1 MDIHFNAYKCKYE
14 SMTQWIQPHIR
25 SRTVRSVRFFINLDD
40 FFHTLFKPATNNEFE
55 ACGNTASKQFLSNV
69 FNLIAHYRWW
79 AIKSRFEVEVY
90 AYYSDSDSYH
100 NGIYLDEYRKK
111 ASDYLIE
118 NKYFYVKEA
127 IKDSLDMI
135 KAISDYIPKVYVINT
150 LHIEPSIIP
159 GYITKTKPDVDLN
172 ILISRDIYDLQYA
185 YRDKWVF
192 ISPKGDNSSFVHRD
206 NMWEYINYKEK
217 IFSEKRDV
225 HYPYKML
232 ILARA
237 IVGDKYRN
245 IPRLRSIGWKTLFKY
260 LDKIQEDMNDN
271 SYIVLEMRLRDLLK
285 GKLVEE
291 SKLQKN
297 INCIDIDFQ
306 VNTMTE
312 IDKTIIDR
320 QIVDIEDFEN
330 LKMLN
335 KMKLS
340 SYPLNLKFLC
350 DNLIAPVNLKVD
362 QWHNTN

>member
-14 SMTQWIQPHIR
+14 SMTQWIQPYIR
-25 SRTVRSVRFFINLDD
+25 SRTVRSMRIFINLDD
-40 FFHTLFKPATNNEFE
+40 FFHSLFKPATNNEFE
-55 ACGNTASKQFLSNV
+55 ACGNGASKQFLSNV

-79 AIKSRFEVEVY
+79 AIKMRYDVEVY
-90 AYYSDSDSYH
+90 AYYSDSSSYH
-100 NGIYLDEYRKK
+100 NGIYIGDYRKK
-111 ASDYLIE
+111 ASDYYTE
-118 NKYFYVKEA
+118 NKYFYVKSA

-135 KAISDYIPKVYVINT
+135 KAISNYLPKIYVIDT
-150 LHIEPSIIP
+150 IHMEPSIIP
-159 GYITKTKPDVDLN
+159 AYISKSRGEADLN

-185 YRDKWVF
+185 YKDKWVF
-192 ISPKGDNSSFVHRD
+192 ISPKGDNSSFVHMD

-217 IFSEKRDV
+217 IFSDKRDL
-225 HYPYKML
+225 HYPPKML

-237 IVGDKYRN
+237 IVGDKYRS
-245 IPRLRSIGWKTLFKY
+245 IPRLRSIGWRTLFKY
-260 LDKIQEDMNDN
+260 LDKIQEDIDIN
-271 SYIVLEMRLRDLLK
+271 SYIVLEMRLRELLK
-285 GKLVEE
+285 GKLIED

-320 QIVDIEDFEN
+320 QIIDIEDFEN

-350 DNLIAPVNLKVD
+350 DNLVAPLDFKVN
-362 QWHNTN
+362 QWHINK

>member
-1 MDIHFNAYKCKYE
+1 
-14 SMTQWIQPHIR
+14 
-25 SRTVRSVRFFINLDD
+25 
-40 FFHTLFKPATNNEFE
+40 
-55 ACGNTASKQFLSNV
+55 
-69 FNLIAHYRWW
+69 
-79 AIKSRFEVEVY
+79 
-90 AYYSDSDSYH
+90 
-100 NGIYLDEYRKK
+100 
-111 ASDYLIE
+111 
-118 NKYFYVKEA
+118 
-127 IKDSLDMI
+127 
-135 KAISDYIPKVYVINT
+135 
-150 LHIEPSIIP
+150 
-159 GYITKTKPDVDLN
+159 
-172 ILISRDIYDLQYA
+172 
-185 YRDKWVF
+185 
-192 ISPKGDNSSFVHRD
+192 
-206 NMWEYINYKEK
+206 MWEYINYKEK

>member
-1 MDIHFNAYKCKYE
+1 
-14 SMTQWIQPHIR
+14 MTNWIQPHIKSMQTKSMR
-25 SRTVRSVRFFINLDD
+25 IFINLDD
-40 FFHTLFKPATNNEFE
+40 FFHTLFKPGTNNEFE
-55 ACGNTASKQFLSNV
+55 SCGNDASKRFLTNV

-79 AIKSRFEVEVY
+79 AVKLRYNVEVY
-90 AYYSDSDSYH
+90 AYYSDSEAYH
-100 NGIYLDEYRKK
+100 NGIYIPEYRKK
-111 ASDYLIE
+111 ASEYMST

-127 IKDSLDMI
+127 IKDSLDLI
-135 KAISDYIPKVYVINT
+135 KVISDYIPKVYVINS

-159 GYITKTKPDVDLN
+159 AYIDKTRGSADLN
-172 ILISRDIYDLQYA
+172 ILVSRDIYDLQYA
-185 YRDKWVF
+185 YKIGWIY
-192 ISPKGDNSSFVHRD
+192 ISPKGDNSSFIHRD
-206 NMWEYINYKEK
+206 NMWGYINYKEK
-217 IFSEKRDV
+217 IFSDTYKDP
-225 HYPYKML
+225 HYPPKMI

-237 IVGDKYRN
+237 LVGDKYRS

-260 LDKIQEDMNDN
+260 LDSIQENIEEN
-271 SYIVLEMRLRDLLK
+271 SYIVLEMRLKELLK

-306 VNTMTE
+306 INTMTE

-340 SYPLNLKFLC
+340 KYPLNLKFLC
-350 DNLIAPVNLKVD
+350 DNPIAPLDFKVN
-362 QWHNTN
+362 QWYIK